1 MTADPTPGR
10 RPLPR
15 LTVPQRLTTTAFDLD
30 EDHPHIHVDQERTRA
45 AGFGPVLVAVCPAH
59 VYAMD
64 ADGDVSVEVAACLE
78 CGTCRAVAPPGCL
91 DWHYP
96 PGGKGVRYR
105 EG

>member
-1 MTADPTPGR
+1 MTGDGTTHGR
-10 RPLPR
+10 ELPR
-15 LTVPQRLTTTAFDLD
+15 WTVAQRLTTTAFDLD

-59 VYAMD
+59 VYAMES
-64 ADGDVSVEVAACLE
+64 DGSVSVEVAACLE

-91 DWHYP
+91 DWQYP
-96 PGGKGVRYR
+96 AGGKGVRYR